1 MKYGIALLALTI
13 LIPSTAS
20 AESCIASVYT
30 TRENGTRT
38 ASGIPFSDHGMTIA
52 HKTLKLGTKVRITN
66 KRNGRNAVFT
76 VTDTG
81 PWIRGRCADL
91 SLAGARALGFDGLA
105 PVTVEPIR

>member
-52 HKTLKLGTKVRITN
+52 HKTLKFGTKVRITN
-66 KRNGRNAVFT
+66 KHNGKSAIFT
-76 VTDTG
+76 VSDRG
-81 PWIRGRCADL
+81 PFRVGRCADL

-105 PVTVEPIR
+105 PVTVEVVR